1 MDEAYADEDN
11 VQEIQDVTADEE
23 SETADVNVMPKV
35 YSAQKSRRA
44 QVVKRQS
51 PYYTPTSS
59 VKPSAS
65 AEINSAGSTS
75 ECSKCKGASRFAEM
89 AKVWE
94 RKLDELPLEQALG
107 IEKKMSDMLFEA
119 MMTNLQTQKALGTNE
134 GFNN

>member
-11 VQEIQDVTADEE
+11 VQEIQDVTAEEE
-23 SETADVNVMPKV
+23 SEMHDVMPKV
-35 YSAQKSRRA
+35 YSATKSRRTQA
-44 QVVKRQS
+44 VKRQS

-59 VKPSAS
+59 VKPTAS
-65 AEINSAGSTS
+65 VEVNSTGS

-119 MMTNLQTQKALGTNE
+119 MMTNLQTQKALGGVSE
-134 GFNN
+134 SFNN